1 MSLTADP
8 ALPDPSDLE
17 VASERP
23 TRAPERILRRR
34 VVVGLLA
41 VVVAFHASF
50 WSLLRG
56 TTVDTP
62 LAYLG
67 LVPFVALGLAAVLS
81 RPKPDEPEIHDRHL
95 DRIAAVPLLAVPV
108 VSMALLPARM
118 STMFWLWRI
127 DLLVLPLFVAGVVA
141 LLFGIRMLWRT
152 KVAVFWLFL
161 AWPVPARFGVTML
174 LDPLSKLTAAAV
186 RVAVGI
192 VPLATPVNGDG
203 ITFAIGTGKEAFR
216 VQVASACSGANS
228 LVGFLLVASAVAVVL
243 RGPKAA
249 KFRWLLVGSFFV
261 WALNVFRILLILGVG
276 RTAGR
281 TASIEVLHPMIGMF
295 TFAFG
300 VLVMVLNVHRF
311 GLDLPSTGGR
321 SRSESVLKAVPDARR
336 ATVVVVVLAAVCG
349 LLDSR
354 LSNYDPIASAIGSP
368 RLGTF
373 AQVASRPPG
382 YRARP
387 VATIDAGQRFFGED
401 STWLRWSFNG
411 PGQPDLYSD
420 VPVLADVVSTSN
432 VQTFSDFGLE
442 ACYRF
447 HGYDMAEVRSVDLG
461 NGVVGTVLNWKEP
474 STGLRWTTVYWVWAV
489 RAPAGVRY
497 ERVVLLLNDSKGAKV
512 VAPEVTPDAAADF
525 ALKADELVRG
535 RIGSAVTARDVELRT
550 FLVTFARRVVAS
562 ASERSAQLPKPQ
574 EPGR

>member
-1 MSLTADP
+1 VSLTVLP
-8 ALPDPSDLE
+8 PPDPPDLE
-17 VASERP
+17 PGPVRP
-23 TRAPERILRRR
+23 DHAARRVVRRR
-34 VVVGLLA
+34 VLAGLVAVG
-41 VVVAFHASF
+41 VAFHASL

-67 LVPFVALGLAAVLS
+67 LVPAVALGLGYVLS
-81 RPKPDEPEIHDRHL
+81 RPRPNEPEIHDRHV
-95 DRIAAVPLLAVPV
+95 DRIVAVPLLAVPV
-108 VSMALLPARM
+108 VAMALLPARM

-127 DLLVLPLFVAGVVA
+127 DLLVLPLFAAGVVV

-152 KVAVFWLFL
+152 KVAVGWLFL

-174 LDPLSKLTAAAV
+174 LDPLSRLTASAV
-186 RVAVGI
+186 RVAVGV
-192 VPLATPVNGDG
+192 VPLARPVNGDG
-203 ITFAIGTGKEAFR
+203 ISFEIGSGAEAFR

-243 RGPKAA
+243 RGPKGA
-249 KFRWLLVGSFFV
+249 KFRWLVVGTAFV

-276 RTAGR
+276 RVAGR

-295 TFAFG
+295 TFGFG

-311 GLDLPSTGGR
+311 GLDLPAAGGR
-321 SRSESVLKAVPDARR
+321 SRSETVLRAVPDARR
-336 ATVVVVVLAAVCG
+336 ATVAVLVLAAVCG

-354 LSNYDPIASAIGSP
+354 LSSYDPIASAVGSP
-368 RLGTF
+368 RLGSF

-387 VATIDAGQRFFGED
+387 VASIEAGRRFFGED

-432 VQTFSDFGLE
+432 VQSFSDFGLE

-447 HGYDMAEVRSVDLG
+447 HGYGLAEVRSVDLG
-461 NGVVGTVLNWKEP
+461 NGVVGTVLNWQEP

-489 RAPAGVRY
+489 RSPNGVRF
-497 ERVVLLLNDSKGAKV
+497 ERVVLLLNDSKGARV

-525 ALKADELVRG
+525 ALRADELVRG
-535 RIGSAVTARDVELRT
+535 RVGSAVTARDVQLRT
-550 FLVTFARRVVAS
+550 FLVTFARRVVES
-562 ASERSAQLPKPQ
+562 ASERSARLPRPQ

>member
-1 MSLTADP
+1 MSLTAEP
-8 ALPDPSDLE
+8 ALPDPSDVE
-17 VASERP
+17 VAPERP
-23 TRAPERILRRR
+23 RRAPERIVRRR
-34 VVVGLLA
+34 VVLGLLA
-41 VVVAFHASF
+41 VCVAFHASL

-67 LVPFVALGLAAVLS
+67 LVPFVAMGLAFVLS

-95 DRIAAVPLLAVPV
+95 DRIAAVPLMAVPL
-108 VSMALLPARM
+108 VSMAILPARM
-118 STMFWLWRI
+118 STMYWLWRI

-161 AWPVPARFGVTML
+161 AWPVPCRFGVTML
-174 LDPLSKLTAAAV
+174 LEPMSKLTAAAV
-186 RVAVGI
+186 RVVVGI
-192 VPLATPVNGDG
+192 VPLAKAVQGDG
-203 ITFAIGTGKEAFR
+203 ITFAIGAGKDAFR
-216 VQVASACSGANS
+216 VQIASACSGANS

-249 KFRWLLVGSFFV
+249 KFKWLAVGSLFV

-276 RTAGR
+276 RAAGR

-295 TFAFG
+295 TFGLG

-311 GLDLPSTGGR
+311 GLDLPATGGR
-321 SRSESVLKAVPDARR
+321 SRSESVLRAVPDARR
-336 ATVVVVVLAAVCG
+336 AMAVVLVLAAVCG
-349 LLDSR
+349 LLDAR
-354 LSNYDPIASAIGSP
+354 LTHYDPIASAVGSP
-368 RLGTF
+368 RLGSF

-387 VATIDAGQRFFGED
+387 VSTIEAGRRFFGED

-432 VQTFSDFGLE
+432 VQALSW
-442 ACYRF
+442 
-447 HGYDMAEVRSVDLG
+447 VRS
-461 NGVVGTVLNWKEP
+461 
-474 STGLRWTTVYWVWAV
+474 
-489 RAPAGVRY
+489 
-497 ERVVLLLNDSKGAKV
+497 
-512 VAPEVTPDAAADF
+512 
-525 ALKADELVRG
+525 
-535 RIGSAVTARDVELRT
+535 
-550 FLVTFARRVVAS
+550 
-562 ASERSAQLPKPQ
+562 
-574 EPGR
+574 